1 MNQMVE
7 TGTVAALSRE
17 RFDELVD
24 PELRPYLR
32 RLAKFDLSDIAAA
45 RALTDQVAKRDVPG
59 QERLRIEDRVVTGHG
74 EVPVRVRVYTPRE
87 LEGLLPGI
95 VFMHGGGYV
104 IGSVDSHHDM
114 AVLAA
119 LTAEAVVV
127 SVDYRLAPEHP
138 YPAALEDC
146 YSALNWLRADADSLG
161 VDPARIVVSGIS
173 AGGGL
178 AAGLALMARDRG
190 GPAVLAQCLAQ
201 PSLDDRPRTRSRQT
215 YVDTPVWSADS
226 NRLSWQSY
234 LGGASGVSPYAAP
247 ARAVELAGLPP
258 AYLAVCE
265 LDALRDE
272 GIGYA
277 TRLLAAGVPVELH
290 VYPGTFHGSQRILK
304 AGVSR
309 RMQSEWNESLRRA
322 TGNGDRR

>member
-1 MNQMVE
+1 MNRTMETNVVE
-7 TGTVAALSRE
+7 GLSRE

-24 PELRPYLR
+24 PELRPYLH

-45 RALTDQVAKRDVPG
+45 RALTDTVARRDVPG
-59 QERLRIEDRVVTGHG
+59 QERLRIEDRVAVGHG
-74 EVPVRVRVYTPRE
+74 EVPVSVRVYTPRDRDAP
-87 LEGLLPGI
+87 LPAI

-119 LTAEAVVV
+119 LTARAVVV
-127 SVDYRLAPEHP
+127 SVNYRLAPEHP
-138 YPAALEDC
+138 YPAGLDDC
-146 YSALNWLRADADSLG
+146 YSALCWVRAEADSLG
-161 VDPARIVVSGIS
+161 VDPARLVVAGIS

-190 GPAVLAQCLAQ
+190 GPAIRGQCLAQ
-201 PSLDDRPRTRSRQT
+201 PSLDDRPTTLSRRR
-215 YVDTPVWSADS
+215 YVDTPVWTVES
-226 NRLSWQSY
+226 NRLSWRCY
-234 LGGASGVSPYAAP
+234 LGDIDPVPPYAAP
-247 ARAVELAGLPP
+247 GRAAELAGLPP
-258 AYLAVCE
+258 AYLAVSE

-309 RMQSEWNESLRRA
+309 RMQAEWNDSLRRA
-322 TGNGDRR
+322 TSTGDR